1 MKNGSYGC
9 INRHSLL
16 FRHTNITLSIKL
28 IKQLSLCSIPRTL
41 WYLTVKIQWS
51 AIISTQWRRFFL
63 HQYCFDLW
71 QFFFQMTNLQ
81 EKKDKLLIDNFS
93 LFPCFWFL
101 KAWWNTKLE
110 FKVVFIVL
118 IFTKDIW
125 KKFIKLWSNFL
136 QLLEILRNSK
146 F

>member
-1 MKNGSYGC
+1 M
-9 INRHSLL
+9 I
-16 FRHTNITLSIKL
+16 
-28 IKQLSLCSIPRTL
+28 
-41 WYLTVKIQWS
+41 
-51 AIISTQWRRFFL
+51 
-63 HQYCFDLW
+63 
-71 QFFFQMTNLQ
+71 NLQ

-125 KKFIKLWSNFL
+125 KKFIKLWSNL
-136 QLLEILRNSK
+136 TQLLEMELKILAKVDYLKHVFIIYN